1 MVRLTCLLRRKDGLT
16 PAEFHAH
23 WSEVHGPLIARS
35 QSGRFVVR
43 YEQHPR
49 PLDDYRGEDD
59 PGFDG
64 VTVQWFESMDDYRA
78 HMAEPDFPEIWADI
92 DRFLVD
98 SWASVDSVAVGR
110 GTARSVPRTGER
122 AASASLRR
130 RAMNSEKSRQS
141 RPLIRL
147 TCRGRPRRRRST

>member
-1 MVRLTCLLRRKDGLT
+1 MVRLTCLLRRKEGLS

-49 PLDDYRGEDD
+49 PLSDYRGDDD

-64 VTVQWFESMDDYRA
+64 VTVQWFETMADYRA
-78 HMAEPDFPEIWADI
+78 HMGEPDFPEIWADI
-92 DRFLVD
+92 ERFLDTERLHFIV
-98 SWASVDSVAVGR
+98 
-110 GTARSVPRTGER
+110 TEHPRLVMGDEAT
-122 AASASLRR
+122 SF
-130 RAMNSEKSRQS
+130 
-141 RPLIRL
+141 PLA
-147 TCRGRPRRRRST
+147 

>member
-1 MVRLTCLLRRKDGLT
+1 MVRLTCLLRRKDGLS

-49 PLDDYRGEDD
+49 PLGDYSGEDD

-92 DRFLVD
+92 ERFLDTVRMHFIVTEHPRLIMGD
-98 SWASVDSVAVGR
+98 DTASF
-110 GTARSVPRTGER
+110 
-122 AASASLRR
+122 
-130 RAMNSEKSRQS
+130 
-141 RPLIRL
+141 PLA
-147 TCRGRPRRRRST
+147 

>member
-1 MVRLTCLLRRKDGLT
+1 MVRLTCLLRRKDGLS

-23 WSEVHGPLIARS
+23 WSEVHGPLIAGS
-35 QSGRFVVR
+35 KSGRFVVR

-92 DRFLVD
+92 DRFLDTERMHFIV
-98 SWASVDSVAVGR
+98 
-110 GTARSVPRTGER
+110 TEHPRLVMGDE
-122 AASASLRR
+122 AASF
-130 RAMNSEKSRQS
+130 
-141 RPLIRL
+141 PLA
-147 TCRGRPRRRRST
+147 